1 MIIILVLSSRVSKRV
16 FARVLVAFNP
26 RFPVGQPV
34 ATQICRLRVLR
45 SERFRG
51 ARWFANFHP
60 RSPFT
65 RRAKL
70 RLESVYDCSR
80 VLIVWFYFFFFFFFR
95 FYAHFFVFFLI
106 VAFDFVSPPKRC
118 PRRCRRRL
126 YQRTS
131 SLRRRRHRVFKSNPI
146 SFHYILCICSHHC
159 PNRTVHVNR
168 R

>member
-1 MIIILVLSSRVSKRV
+1 MFAPEPSPKPSFFSPSSSYSSSLSSMPISRSHLASESESVIIILVLSSRVSKRV

-45 SERFRG
+45 SSVPQ
-51 ARWFANFHP
+51 RWFANFHP

-80 VLIVWFYFFFFFFFR
+80 VLIDWFYFFFFFFFPFLCPFLRLFSHRR
-95 FYAHFFVFFLI
+95 F
-106 VAFDFVSPPKRC
+106 
-118 PRRCRRRL
+118 
-126 YQRTS
+126 
-131 SLRRRRHRVFKSNPI
+131 
-146 SFHYILCICSHHC
+146 
-159 PNRTVHVNR
+159 
-168 R
+168 